1 MTRLPGIAYVVA
13 LAAALVV
20 AATIGIVRHDKGVA
34 QLHEAHVATLAA
46 TDTVRVADT
55 VFVHDTV
62 PLAPARA
69 AYRAKRD
76 TALVFITDTVAVK
89 QAFAA
94 ADNALELDSTAIASA
109 ARSIRA
115 HVVLEDALRTEL
127 RISEKLRAPRYSLV
141 SRAGF
146 DVDGLV
152 PLTELESSV
161 RITSRWSL
169 AGRVSKRW
177 AAGEPTR
184 RYVLASYSF

>member
-1 MTRLPGIAYVVA
+1 MTRLPGIAYVGA
-13 LAAALVV
+13 LVAALVV
-20 AATIGIVRHDKGVA
+20 AATIGITRHDQGVA
-34 QLHEAHVATLAA
+34 QLTRAHTATIAA
-46 TDTVRVADT
+46 NDTVRIRDT
-55 VFVHDTV
+55 VFRHDTIV
-62 PLAPARA
+62 AQHAVTV
-69 AYRAKRD
+69 YRARRD
-76 TALVFITDTVAVK
+76 TALVTLTDTVEVK

-94 ADNALELDSTAIASA
+94 ADKALELDSTAIASG
-109 ARSIRA
+109 ARAIRA

-127 RISEKLRAPRYSLV
+127 RVSEKLRAPRYSLV
-141 SRAGF
+141 SRAGL